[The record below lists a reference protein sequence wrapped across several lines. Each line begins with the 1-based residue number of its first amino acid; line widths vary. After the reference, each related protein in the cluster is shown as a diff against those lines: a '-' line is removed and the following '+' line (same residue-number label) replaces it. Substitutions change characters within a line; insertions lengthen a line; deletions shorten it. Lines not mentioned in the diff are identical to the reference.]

1 MRLAS
6 FVELVPTYGKL
17 FLPTGGASCN
27 KLRSRCSNTLCST
40 STLSWG
46 QGYFSSLDHH
56 YFAINTFGG
65 KTTNSN
71 TNITAIYNSPVS
83 NNKSLHTGRYDE
95 NNNNNN
101 KRRRE
106 RTTAT
111 SCTFIQTR
119 SCICGGNSFRVRNF
133 STHSSF
139 TGSGRNI
146 NMAKEIGKELQ
157 FETPIEF
164 MEQKHGV
171 KPGKYMNF
179 LLGMTRLEEDA
190 NVFRGN
196 PLYVYPK
203 RNFAFG
209 GSLLG
214 QALKAAV
221 CSVTDDFFVHSL
233 HNYFL
238 NAGQQGNVDYHVVNV
253 RDGNT
258 YCNRFV
264 KAMQNGKNIVNMQVS
279 FKKNETDPFQHQQT
293 MPKCKRP
300 EELESATKVMEAKL
314 SENLSEDLKKTLKQR
329 LGIDPVVEFRPVDPE
344 ALYRLKPMPPRRLT
358 WVKIIEKLDD
368 DENIHCCAAAYL
380 SDYIIITTSL
390 LPNEKSSQKFFVTSL
405 DHSIWFHN
413 KFRVDDWLLYETES
427 CYTGGGIGFATGRF
441 WTQDGLLAASV
452 AQQGVVRSLL

>member
-1 MRLAS
+1 MRLVAS
-6 FVELVPTYGKL
+6 FVGLVSTYVKL
-17 FLPTGGASCN
+17 FLPAGGVSCN
-27 KLRSRCSNTLCST
+27 KLCSYTLRSLT

-46 QGYFSSLDHH
+46 QGHFSSLDQH
-56 YFAINTFGG
+56 YFTNTFAG
-65 KTTNSN
+65 KCTNSN

-83 NNKSLHTGRYDE
+83 NNNSKSLDTGRYDE
-95 NNNNNN
+95 NNN
-101 KRRRE
+101 KRRKE

-119 SCICGGNSFRVRNF
+119 CIFGVNSFRVRNF
-133 STHSSF
+133 STHSSL
-139 TGSGRNI
+139 TGSGRKI
-146 NMAKEIGKELQ
+146 NMAKEISKDLQ
-157 FETPIEF
+157 FETPAEF

-179 LLGMTRLEEDA
+179 LLGMTRLEEED

-196 PLYVYPK
+196 PLYVHPK

-214 QALKAAV
+214 QALRAAV
-221 CSVTDDFFVHSL
+221 CSVNDDFFVHSL

-279 FKKNETDPFQHQQT
+279 FKKEETDPFQHQQT

-300 EELESATKVMEAKL
+300 EELESSTKVMEAKL

-427 CYTGGGIGFATGRF
+427 CYTGGGIGFSTGRF